1 MEIELMDR
9 LRKER
14 EDAWLRASIFARH
27 VDRLKRFLD
36 SVACACNERFS
47 VLPLPEKCWITRRS
61 AFIKSGIHKGIP
73 SEVHKMTMFIFS
85 EQELRERDEDLRRQV
100 RFDLATE
107 RALNMMSG
115 RVQH

>member
-1 MEIELMDR
+1 MGSNYVEVYDRETIDALVRNRMAQQLAEEIVVTIPTEVT
-9 LRKER
+9 LRN
-14 EDAWLRASIFARH
+14 DG
-27 VDRLKRFLD
+27 
-36 SVACACNERFS
+36 
-47 VLPLPEKCWITRRS
+47 S
-61 AFIKSGIHKGIP
+61 ALNHKGIP